1 MDKIK
6 AVFSYLAAPLE
17 WVAGLIGKYP
27 KGALMVWAVSLAV
40 TAWVF

>member
-17 WVAGLIGKYP
+17 WTAGLVAKYP
-27 KGALMVWAVSLAV
+27 KGALMVWAASLV
-40 TAWVF
+40 VVAWVF